1 MPKKSTTF
9 DVAPEMPIPTRR
21 QKRDTTEWAI
31 DLMAVSATI
40 FAILVSMDFGPL
52 NLTDDN
58 AVFVRNLMIGLST
71 LFWIAAIRLD
81 ISAKKNSEKQFE
93 LQMSNYETMRT
104 KWVELAS
111 QRLEIEAKKN

>member
-1 MPKKSTTF
+1 
-9 DVAPEMPIPTRR
+9 
-21 QKRDTTEWAI
+21 
-31 DLMAVSATI
+31 MAVSATI

-58 AVFVRNLMIGLST
+58 AIFVRNLMIGLST